1 MTVAEREDFLLE
13 IGTEELPAGVMAGTL
28 AQLKAGAEA
37 LLESARLGHEGVDA
51 TGTPRRLVL
60 TVRGLALRQADRREK
75 VRGPAAAA
83 AFDADGQPT
92 PAARGFAR
100 GQGVA
105 VEDLVVEDTPG
116 GRYVF
121 AERLEAGRPAA
132 GVLAEAL
139 PGLVTG
145 LEFPRAMRWGSGD
158 TRFARP
164 IRWLVALLGGEVVP
178 FTVAGVTSGRVTH
191 GHRVLGPGPVALDH
205 ARDHAARLEA
215 AGVRVD
221 HRRRR
226 EEIRRQVERA
236 AAAAGGRAVI
246 DEDLLDE
253 VVFLVE
259 HPTAFAG
266 RFAPEYLELPRQV
279 IETPMKHHQR
289 YFPVEGPDG
298 RLLNA
303 FVGVRNGG
311 GDHLDNVVKGN
322 EKVLRARLADAR
334 FFFLEDTKRPL
345 EAYVEKLK
353 GIVFQARLGTVH
365 EKVERVRALA
375 AAVAEAAGA
384 GPALREALD
393 RAAHLSKADLATGM
407 VYEFT
412 ELQGEMGREYARRS
426 GESEAVAEAI
436 FEHWLPRFSGDAL
449 PQTAAGALLA
459 VADKLD
465 TIAGCFAAGI
475 QPTGSADPYAL
486 RRQALGVLH
495 ILRAGAP
502 AAAPTAPSGALAPAA
517 AAGLERLSLRTLVGL
532 ALDGFAG
539 RPGLFEGTDRAAV
552 SAAVLDFFAG
562 RLRGLLS
569 EEGFRHE
576 VIEAVLAAGSD
587 RPAEVW
593 RRVRALADAA
603 GAPALADAAAV
614 YRRAANLAEKAETD
628 AVDPALLAEA
638 AERALWEALA
648 RAEAPVRDRAAAGD
662 VAGYLAAYGALRP
675 AVDAFLDATMV
686 MVDDPAVRRNRLAL
700 LRRVADLG
708 RAVADLGRLG

>member
-1 MTVAEREDFLLE
+1 MTVAERAERQDFLLE
-13 IGTEELPAGVMAGTL
+13 IGTEELPAGVMEGTL
-28 AQLKAGAEA
+28 AQLKAKAEA
-37 LLESARLGHEGVDA
+37 LLQSARLEHGGVDA

-60 TVRGLALRQADRREK
+60 TVRELALRQADRRERL
-75 VRGPAAAA
+75 RGPAAAA
-83 AFDADGQPT
+83 AFDAAGRPT

-105 VEDLVVEDTPG
+105 VEDLLVEDTPA

-121 AERLEAGRPAA
+121 AERLEVGRPAA
-132 GVLAEAL
+132 EVLAEAL

-178 FTVAGVTSGRVTH
+178 FAVAGVASGRVTY
-191 GHRVLGPGPVALDH
+191 GHRVLGPGPIEIPDAAAH
-205 ARDHAARLEA
+205 PARLEA

-246 DEDLLDE
+246 DEALLGE
-253 VVFLVE
+253 VTFLVE

-266 RFAPEYLELPRQV
+266 RFAAEFLELPRQV

-289 YFPVEGPDG
+289 YFPVEAPDG

-311 GDHLDNVVKGN
+311 SDFLDNVVAGN

-334 FFFLEDTKRPL
+334 FFFLEDTRRPL

-353 GIVFQARLGTVH
+353 GIVFQARLGTVY

-375 AAVAEAAGA
+375 GRIAEAAGA

-393 RAAHLSKADLATGM
+393 RAAYLSKADLATGM

-426 GESEAVAEAI
+426 GEPEAVAEAI

-449 PQTAAGALLA
+449 PRTAAGALLA

-495 ILRAGAP
+495 VLRAAAPAPAP
-502 AAAPTAPSGALAPAA
+502 AAASGLD
-517 AAGLERLSLRTLVGL
+517 RLPLGTLVGL

-539 RPGLFEGTDRAAV
+539 RPGLFEGTGPAAV
-552 SAAVLDFFAG
+552 SAAILDFFAG
-562 RLRGLLS
+562 RLRGLLA

-576 VIEAVLAAGSD
+576 VIEAVLAVGSD
-587 RPAEVW
+587 LPAEAW
-593 RRVRALADAA
+593 RRARALAGLAAA

-614 YRRAANLAEKAETD
+614 YRRAANLAGKAETD
-628 AVDPALLAEA
+628 TVDPAVLAEA
-638 AERALWEALA
+638 PERALWEALA
-648 RAEAPVRDRAAAGD
+648 RAEAPARARAAAGD
-662 VAGYLAAYGALRP
+662 VAGYFEAYAALRP
-675 AVDAFLDATMV
+675 AVDAFLDATLV
-686 MVDDPAVRRNRLAL
+686 MVDDPAVRKNRLAL

-708 RAVADLGRLG
+708 RAVADLGRLA